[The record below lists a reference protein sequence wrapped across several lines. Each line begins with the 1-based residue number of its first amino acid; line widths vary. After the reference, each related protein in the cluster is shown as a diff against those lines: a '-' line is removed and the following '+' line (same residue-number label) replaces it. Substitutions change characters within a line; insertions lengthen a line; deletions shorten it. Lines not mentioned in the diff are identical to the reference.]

1 MDTHEDGEEV
11 VFEGAYGAFS
21 GVALVH
27 VWGYEVVSD
36 IPVFLNDTILFSDDF
51 VINNL
56 EVELVDLQS
65 EVVHNG
71 VVGCNTIL
79 VLLSLEVGNKDCVGV
94 TMVGVQDVLIN
105 AARSDGEAPIVVCVD
120 LGYWFVPNVH
130 FVQADGVGVG
140 GGKISLKSFCSFDRI
155 FGIGFGGPDYDPL
168 RFFWKKGS
176 T

>member
-79 VLLSLEVGNKDCVGV
+79 VLLSLEVGNK
-94 TMVGVQDVLIN
+94 QQ
-105 AARSDGEAPIVVCVD
+105 RR
-120 LGYWFVPNVH
+120 NV
-130 FVQADGVGVG
+130 
-140 GGKISLKSFCSFDRI
+140 
-155 FGIGFGGPDYDPL
+155 
-168 RFFWKKGS
+168 
-176 T
+176 